1 MNVRVKFAKYGNMKF
16 IGHLDVM
23 RYFQKAIKR
32 ANLPIVYSM
41 GYHPHQIMSFANPL
55 GVGVTSESEYVDLEL
70 TNEESISVEEITKRL
85 DETMTEGFKILGCRI
100 LPDPLSGRKR
110 ETAMSL
116 ITAADYLVSLKD
128 GYAFLLSREETLNK
142 LAEFFALEQIPIVKE
157 VKKSG
162 REEEMNVKNYFY
174 AQASSKEEM
183 LSKCE
188 ITANYYADCNLPVYV
203 EETPLL
209 AEQYENGISFALRL
223 SSGSSVNIKPEVIM
237 EAFCGFCGCEFLPF
251 AWQYHRFGMYTG
263 TPDAF
268 SCIF

>member
-1 MNVRVKFAKYGNMKF
+1 MNVRVKFAKFGNMKF

-32 ANLPIVYSM
+32 AGLPIVYSQ
-41 GYHPHQIMSFANPL
+41 GFHPHQIMSFANPL
-55 GVGVTSESEYVDLEL
+55 GVGVTSECEYVDLEL
-70 TNEESISVEEITKRL
+70 YGDVSVEEITKKL
-85 DETMTEGFKILGCRI
+85 DAAMTDGFKILGCRI

-128 GYAFLLSREETLNK
+128 GYSFPFNEEETLNK
-142 LAEFFALEQIPIVKE
+142 FSDFFAQELIPIVKE

-162 REEEMNVKNYFY
+162 REEEMNVKVYFY
-174 AQASSKEEM
+174 AQAPSKEKM
-183 LSKCE
+183 LSDYG
-188 ITANYYADCNLPVYV
+188 ITANYYEESDLPVYAEV
-203 EETPLL
+203 TPLL
-209 AEQYENGISFALRL
+209 AEIYENGISFSLRL
-223 SSGSSVNIKPEVIM
+223 SSGSSVNIKPEIIT
-237 EAFCGFCGCEFLPF
+237 EAFCKYCGCEYQPF